1 MKYITVIASDGET
14 ERTERQPVVWGHPD
28 NCVLFGNMYT
38 YKGHAIRNAKKR
50 IADGE
55 YACVVKPKNANY
67 YSVRFGNSLSNFLCG
82 LGRKVQGDE
91 E

>member
-1 MKYITVIASDGET
+1 MKYITVTASNGEK
-14 ERTERQPVVWGHPD
+14 EWKERQPVVWGDPE
-28 NCVLFGNMYT
+28 NCVLFGKTYT

-67 YSVRFGNSLSNFLCG
+67 YSVRFGNSLSYFLCG
-82 LGRKVQGDE
+82 LTYGQEGE